1 MTPLRP
7 CHVTHVGWFAVALAS
22 LSTACR
28 QTAPTSQP
36 AASPKTIVCS
46 FVPMYVFARNIVGD
60 TPDLRVELMIPASLG
75 CPHDYEL
82 STTDARRLQQAS
94 AVVLS
99 GGLETFAGD
108 AVRRLNPAAP
118 QIEAWN
124 GCSLIKSDEI
134 AHDDHVH
141 AGESNPHVWL
151 SPTEAIR
158 QVQNIAAGLAAAFPQ
173 HRAEFLA
180 NADRYIQRL
189 EAVRSDLAAAKS
201 NMHRKQIVTSHDAF
215 AYLARDL
222 GLDVVAV
229 LSTSPRQEPSS
240 AELARIVK
248 TIRAKHAAAVFCEPR
263 GERVVA
269 ETVARESGVPLF
281 ELDTLTTATDDPPL
295 DYYEQR
301 MRTNLKTLAEAL
313 K

>member
-1 MTPLRP
+1 MIQPRRWKQLG
-7 CHVTHVGWFAVALAS
+7 CCWVALAVAAP
-22 LSTACR
+22 ACR
-28 QTAPTSQP
+28 QHAATTRP
-36 AASPKTIVCS
+36 ANGKQSIVCS

-60 TPDLRVELMIPASLG
+60 SPDFRVELMIPASLG
-75 CPHDYEL
+75 CPHDYEF
-82 STTDARRLQQAS
+82 TTSDAQRLQQAT

-108 AVRRLNPAAP
+108 AIRRLNPTAP
-118 QIEAWN
+118 QIEAWA
-124 GCSLIKSDEI
+124 GCALIRSDEA

-141 AGESNPHVWL
+141 PGESNPHVWL
-151 SPTEAIR
+151 SPTEAIQEVR
-158 QVQNIAAGLAAAFPQ
+158 NIANGLAAAFPP

-180 NADRYIQRL
+180 NADRYIKRL
-189 EAVRSDLAAAKS
+189 QSVQADFTASKAKL
-201 NMHRKQIVTSHDAF
+201 HKKQIVTSHNAF

-240 AELARIVK
+240 AELGRIVR
-248 TIRAKHAAAVFCEPR
+248 TIRDKHAAAVFCEPR

-269 ETVARESGVPLF
+269 ETVSREAAVPLF
-281 ELDTLTTATDDPPL
+281 ELDSLTTATDDPPL

-301 MRTNLKTLAEAL
+301 MQQNLKTLAEAL